1 MGSSFSRPEKD
12 GVMKKKIKIILM
24 ALPIFLILIVC
35 YSRYIEPERLVVREI
50 TVETEM
56 DIEKCRVVFFTD
68 THFGALYGEEHIE
81 RIVEKING
89 LDADIVIFG
98 GDLLD
103 NYARDKEK
111 LDMEYL
117 QEELSR
123 IEAKAGKYAVFGNHD
138 YGGGAIRIY
147 EDFMNRCGFHVLNDG
162 SVLLEEFNIE
172 IIGFDD
178 YLLGQ
183 TEADSYHIQSEYFHL
198 IAMHEPITSKFI
210 EGSGESFIL
219 SGHTHGGQVSVPYFT
234 KKLLPN
240 GSDQFRKGLYDMQ
253 AIHADAFVQMY
264 VSSGIGLTKY
274 PFRFLNV
281 PEIIAVNLKGTANQ
295 PSSTN
300 HK

>member
-1 MGSSFSRPEKD
+1 
-12 GVMKKKIKIILM
+12 MKKKLKLLFMIL
-24 ALPIFLILIVC
+24 LIFVTLIVC
-35 YSRYIEPERLVVREI
+35 YSRYIEPERLAVKEI

-56 DIEKCRVVFFTD
+56 DIEKCRIAFFTD
-68 THFGALYGEEHIE
+68 THFGALYDEKHLE
-81 RIVEKING
+81 RIVEMING

-103 NYARDKEK
+103 NYARDKEV

-117 QEELSR
+117 QEKLNR

-147 EDFMNRCGFHVLNDG
+147 EDFMNNCGFHVLDDEI
-162 SVLLEEFNIE
+162 VFLEEFNIE

-183 TEADSYHIQSEYFHL
+183 TEADFYHIQSEYFHL

-210 EGSGESFIL
+210 EGSGENLIL

-240 GSDQFRKGLYDMQ
+240 GSDQFIKGFYDMQ
-253 AIHADAFVQMY
+253 AISADNFIQMY

-281 PEIIAVNLKGTANQ
+281 PEIIEVNLIRKE
-295 PSSTN
+295 
-300 HK
+300 

>member
-1 MGSSFSRPEKD
+1 
-12 GVMKKKIKIILM
+12 MKKKLKLLFMIL
-24 ALPIFLILIVC
+24 LIFVTLIVC
-35 YSRYIEPERLVVREI
+35 YSRYIEPERLVVKEI

-56 DIEKCRVVFFTD
+56 DIEKCRIAFFTD
-68 THFGALYGEEHIE
+68 THFGALYDEKHLE
-81 RIVEKING
+81 RIVEMING

-103 NYARDKEK
+103 NYARDKEI

-117 QEELSR
+117 QEKLNR

-147 EDFMNRCGFHVLNDG
+147 EDFMNNCGFHVLDDEI
-162 SVLLEEFNIE
+162 VFLEEFNIE

-183 TEADSYHIQSEYFHL
+183 TEADFYHIQSEYFHL

-210 EGSGESFIL
+210 EGSGENLIL

-240 GSDQFRKGLYDMQ
+240 GSDQFIKGFYDMQ
-253 AIHADAFVQMY
+253 AISADNFIQMY

-281 PEIIAVNLKGTANQ
+281 PEIIEVNLIRKE
-295 PSSTN
+295 
-300 HK
+300 

>member
-1 MGSSFSRPEKD
+1 M
-12 GVMKKKIKIILM
+12 IL
-24 ALPIFLILIVC
+24 LIFMLLIVC
-35 YSRYIEPERLVVREI
+35 YSRYIEPERLVVKEI

-56 DIEKCRVVFFTD
+56 DIEECRIVFFTD
-68 THFGALYGEEHIE
+68 THFGALYDEKHIE
-81 RIVEKING
+81 RIVEMING

-103 NYARDKEK
+103 NYARDKEI

-117 QEELSR
+117 QEKLSR
-123 IEAKAGKYAVFGNHD
+123 IETKDGKYAVFGNHD

-147 EDFMNRCGFHVLNDG
+147 ENFMNNCGFHVLDDET
-162 SVLLEEFNIE
+162 VFLEKFNIE

-183 TEADSYHIQSEYFHL
+183 TEENFYRIQSDEFHL
-198 IAMHEPITSKFI
+198 IVTHEPVISKFI
-210 EGSGESFIL
+210 EGSGENFIL
-219 SGHTHGGQVSVPYFT
+219 SGHTHGGQVSMPYFT

-240 GSDQFRKGLYDMQ
+240 GSGQFIKGFYDTQ
-253 AIHADAFVQMY
+253 DIEADIFAQMY

-281 PEIIAVNLKGTANQ
+281 PEIIEVNLIRKE
-295 PSSTN
+295 
-300 HK
+300 

>member
-1 MGSSFSRPEKD
+1 
-12 GVMKKKIKIILM
+12 MKKKLKLLFMIL
-24 ALPIFLILIVC
+24 LIFVTLIVC
-35 YSRYIEPERLVVREI
+35 YSRYIEPERLVVKEI

-56 DIEKCRVVFFTD
+56 DIEKCRIAFFTD
-68 THFGALYGEEHIE
+68 THFGALYDEKHLE
-81 RIVEKING
+81 RIVEMING

-103 NYARDKEK
+103 NYARDKEI

-117 QEELSR
+117 QEKLNR

-147 EDFMNRCGFHVLNDG
+147 EDFMNNCGFHVLDDEI
-162 SVLLEEFNIE
+162 VFLEEFNIE

-183 TEADSYHIQSEYFHL
+183 TEADFYHIQSEYFHI

-210 EGSGESFIL
+210 EGSGENLIL

-240 GSDQFRKGLYDMQ
+240 GSDQFIKGFYDMQ
-253 AIHADAFVQMY
+253 AISADNFIQMY

-281 PEIIAVNLKGTANQ
+281 PEIIEVNLIRKE
-295 PSSTN
+295 
-300 HK
+300 